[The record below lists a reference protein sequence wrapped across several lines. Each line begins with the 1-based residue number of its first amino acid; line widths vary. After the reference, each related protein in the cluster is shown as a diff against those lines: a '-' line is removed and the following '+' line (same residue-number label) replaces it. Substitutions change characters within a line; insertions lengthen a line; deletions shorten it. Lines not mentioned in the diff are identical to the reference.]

1 MTANDVRT
9 RIWAVDTI
17 GQYFTR
23 VDSITA
29 HCSIIILQINNYYA
43 FILGQNFTVFVC
55 YKNNVAKTE
64 TTGFRTEYFTKCS
77 TETETETIIC
87 KKKRTKTLRESFN

>member
-29 HCSIIILQINNYYA
+29 HCSIIIYKSIIITRLYTDK
-43 FILGQNFTVFVC
+43 ILLCLFVI
-55 YKNNVAKTE
+55 K
-64 TTGFRTEYFTKCS
+64 
-77 TETETETIIC
+77 IM
-87 KKKRTKTLRESFN
+87 LRKQK